1 MFPLAEHEESDS
13 LTPICRNF
21 QVSSGRI
28 SPVRIVNNAIWI
40 WKEKKKEKETKYVF
54 SFLCKWN
61 WEEKESVMFLKS
73 HSSWGCKAEGGRNIL
88 DISLVLLF
96 TIYDEFTTNVNAAEK
111 DLDLHFLFHIKG
123 KEETNRG
130 WERRKLW
137 I

>member
-1 MFPLAEHEESDS
+1 MKNLILLHQSAEISKWALAEFHLWELSTMQYES
-13 LTPICRNF
+13 
-21 QVSSGRI
+21 
-28 SPVRIVNNAIWI
+28 
-40 WKEKKKEKETKYVF
+40 EKKKEKEKETKYVF